1 MYVFKRLFGFF
12 YTEFTGALVLLVI
25 AFLFALVPR
34 IYSAQQNAS
43 KVYYTLD
50 SVEVAKLMLLQQKKS
65 NHFYKA
71 KLRQNRWEKV
81 RWARSKGYKFKSYKD
96 LSKYSGLPVE
106 ELKKGKTTQLFY
118 PKKYTGKIYLNQ
130 SDTSKWKGLKGVGS
144 KLAARIVKFRTRL
157 GGFHSIDQ
165 LKTVWGLDSTI
176 VISQRGRFMLEP
188 NSWTC
193 ININTCT
200 KEELV
205 DHPYIGKYD
214 AVKILTF
221 RLQHPEITR
230 SMFQQIK
237 SIKHDRLYRML
248 PYLKF

>member
-12 YTEFTGALVLLVI
+12 YTEFTGALVLLLI

-34 IYSAQQNAS
+34 IYSAQQNALE
-43 KVYYTLD
+43 VHYTLD
-50 SVEVAKLMLLQQKKS
+50 SLELAKLVLLQQKKS
-65 NHFYKA
+65 NTFNKTKA
-71 KLRQNRWEKV
+71 HQNRWKKV
-81 RWARSKGYKFKSYKD
+81 HWAKSKGYKFKSYKD

-106 ELKKGKTTQLFY
+106 DLKKGKITQLFY
-118 PKKYTGKIYLNQ
+118 PKKYSGKIYLNR
-130 SDTSKWKGLKGVGS
+130 SDTAEWKGLKGVGS
-144 KLAARIVKFRTRL
+144 KLAARILKFRTRL

-176 VISQRGRFMLEP
+176 IKSQRSRFMLDS
-188 NSWTC
+188 NSWTL

-200 KEELV
+200 KQELAS
-205 DHPYIGKYD
+205 HPYIGKYA

-221 RLQHPEITR
+221 RLQHPAMTR

-237 SIKHDRLYRML
+237 SIKRDRLQRML
-248 PYLKF
+248 PYLEF